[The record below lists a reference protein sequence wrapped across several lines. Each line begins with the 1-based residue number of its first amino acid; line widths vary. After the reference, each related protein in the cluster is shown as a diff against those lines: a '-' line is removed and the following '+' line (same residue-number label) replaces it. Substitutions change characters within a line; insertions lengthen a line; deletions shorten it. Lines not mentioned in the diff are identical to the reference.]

1 MLSLREAFN
10 KKLSR
15 TEQQLKVQTEANVE
29 LAHRIKDLVLTP

>member
-15 TEQQLKVQTEANVE
+15 TEHHLKVQTEANFE